1 MIQESE
7 LIFFWGGKKNLI
19 LCGNPAGR
27 QDLLSI

>member
-7 LIFFWGGKKNLI
+7 LIFLGGKNLI

>member
-7 LIFFWGGKKNLI
+7 LIFFGGEKNLI